1 DLRPLAVLRDAAINP
16 GGRFGGGATV
26 SPYQPR
32 MTKNQNFKSFAD
44 ATLKVGGLTVVVG
57 ANASGKSNLRDAFRF
72 LHGIGRGYTLP
83 EIIGG
88 KYGEGG
94 YREWAPLR
102 GTTSEIVRFG
112 QRSLTIK
119 AVVGTEGKGKFVYE
133 ITVSHQDVRGRF
145 RVESES
151 LQTEDSPWKQPVFQT
166 LGPGDDDDDVTI
178 RLRAADGA
186 RGHGKRVNLRRDR
199 PILTQLE
206 TRRGVSIELRSMIE
220 KVVATLGAIRFL
232 DLSADAMRQPSF
244 PGLDVLGESGENLS
258 AVLQALCLDA
268 DRKNALVA
276 WVSELTP
283 LEVSDFEFE
292 ADATGRIILFLKDI
306 EGGRISA
313 FSASDGTLR
322 FLAMAAALLSDQ
334 DRSLFFFEEIDNGL
348 HPSRMRVLIDLIERR
363 VADSTVQVVTTTHSP
378 DLLTIIGETT
388 FESTSVVYRPMG
400 AGGSIIRRVSELPHI
415 VELRKT
421 QTLGR
426 LHSSGWFEDALY
438 FDDPAEAAE

>member
-1 DLRPLAVLRDAAINP
+1 MIRVELMRRTMIESLHLR
-16 GGRFGGGATV
+16 
-26 SPYQPR
+26 
-32 MTKNQNFKSFAD
+32 NFKSFAD
-44 ATLKVGGLTVVVG
+44 ATLTVGGLTVVVG
-57 ANASGKSNLRDAFRF
+57 VNASGKSNLRDAFRF

-102 GTTSEIVRFG
+102 GTTSEIIRFG
-112 QRSLTIK
+112 QSSFTIK
-119 AVVGTEGKGKFVYE
+119 VVVGTEGRGRFSYE
-133 ITVSHQDVRGRF
+133 IAVSHQVVRGRF
-145 RVESES
+145 RVEAES

-166 LGPGDDDDDVTI
+166 LGPGDDDEDVAV

-186 RGHGKRVNLRRDR
+186 RGHGKRISLRRDR
-199 PILTQLE
+199 PVLTQLE
-206 TRRGVSIELRSMIE
+206 ARRGVSLELRNMIE
-220 KVVATLGAIRFL
+220 QVVATLGAIRFL

-244 PGLDVLGESGENLS
+244 PGQAILGESGENL
-258 AVLQALCLDA
+258 ATVLQALCLDSE
-268 DRKNALVA
+268 RKHALVA

-283 LEVSDFEFE
+283 LEVADFDFET
-292 ADATGRIILFLKDI
+292 DATGRVILFLEDTG
-306 EGGRISA
+306 GGRISA

-334 DRSLFFFEEIDNGL
+334 GRSLFFFEEIDNGL

-363 VADSTVQVVTTTHSP
+363 VARSTVQVVTTTHSP
-378 DLLTIIGETT
+378 DLLTIVGEQT
-388 FESTSVVYRPMG
+388 FESTSVVYRP
-400 AGGSIIRRVSELPHI
+400 ADADGSVIRRIVSLPH
-415 VELRKT
+415 VAELRKT

-426 LHSSGWFEDALY
+426 LHSSGWFEDALD

>member
-1 DLRPLAVLRDAAINP
+1 
-16 GGRFGGGATV
+16 
-26 SPYQPR
+26 